1 MPDITLDIPSNSKF
15 HSSLNEIDIAM
26 KSILLEQMRVAD
38 PRDKSKEQN
47 NHADVAKNNWLWDKT
62 RIFQVDE
69 MTTEEIFDVYLLR
82 KNINGEKNTDVSYPL
97 LAYYQ
102 DDIDTVFWGTGNRD
116 REWYFEIPHDEADW
130 EISDPVI
137 ITTIGSKYR
146 GLVGTIEKIK
156 DEDNHKV
163 YAIAI
168 NGRIITKQPFDNVND
183 KTIVWFPSSELRLA
197 GEKTART
204 FKGKAITCKYKA
216 VILCDNKDEIQYI
229 RDKLMLR
236 VWDAKIWW
244 KYKSPTIDNNENQI
258 FTVFGIPNI
267 DRYPVSKDKLKGE
280 GFIYGTSFIIDTWA
294 CITDEP
300 IPGNIIENIRM
311 NIKVENHGRENRI
324 VIN

>member
-38 PRDKSKEQN
+38 PRNRSRHQDDIVKEGN
-47 NHADVAKNNWLWDKT
+47 FDYLWDKT
-62 RIFQVDE
+62 RVFQVDE

-97 LAYYQ
+97 LAYMQ

-116 REWYFEIPHDEADW
+116 REWYFEIPHEESDW
-130 EISDPVI
+130 EIGDTVI
-137 ITTIGSKYR
+137 VATIGSKYR
-146 GLVGTIEKIK
+146 GLTGTIEKIK
-156 DEDNHKV
+156 KEDNQTFC
-163 YAIAI
+163 ALNI
-168 NGRIITKQPFDNVND
+168 NGRIITKQAFDNIND
-183 KTIVWFPSSELRLA
+183 NTIQWFSTSELRIA

-244 KYKSPTIDNNENQI
+244 KYKSPTINNNENQI

-300 IPGNIIENIRM
+300 IPGSLIENIRM
-311 NIKVENHGRENRI
+311 HIKVDKDGRENRI